1 MLRVRALA
9 ATLLAALCAVVGLP
23 AAAGAGDSTGDT
35 YRAYALVRERLIT
48 CSLDRTWEH
57 VGSRERRRCARY
69 RKLYVLWSAPGE
81 SYRYHVHCR
90 TSTCPAAPMGEPDPR
105 APLPSDAQT
114 FR

>member
-9 ATLLAALCAVVGLP
+9 ATLLAALCVAGGLT
-23 AAAGAGDSTGDT
+23 ASAIAGDSTGDT
-35 YRAYALVRERLIT
+35 YTRYALVRERLISCT
-48 CSLDRTWEH
+48 LDRTWEH
-57 VGSRERRRCARY
+57 LGRKDRRRCARY

-90 TSTCPAAPMGEPDPR
+90 TSKCPPAPMGEPDPR
-105 APLPSDAQT
+105 APIPSDAVT